1 MLAGGK
7 AMVPSAMLVALF
19 KTVFAAVLTV
29 LLPTMFVAELA
40 AVPVA
45 VLVAFNE
52 LPAARIASPVVTVF
66 EVCKESFIIK
76 LDDVVTNGKC
86 KDVAI
91 VVAVLS
97 SSTEA
102 IELVANCTPVT
113 EVVLL
118 VEAQLDVAVVVVAAA
133 IDVEDPADRKSAVEA
148 GSTLADGVHLPPSTV
163 ELCGLQTAIML
174 AAAKLGEMSTPD
186 SDPVGLLVA
195 EALSSTTFA
204 TSVFGF
210 CLVSWGVSAGVGFVC
225 CGIWTDSFSFW
236 NSEGGTRTANL
247 EPMIGGVGPS
257 GMSSFCAG
265 NSVAAVSPNVPGADK
280 SPDGPGSQSIG
291 REIDSS
297 DFILCSSALV
307 FLSLSLIQQ
316 QRLMLAI

>member
-29 LLPTMFVAELA
+29 LLPAMFVAELA

-86 KDVAI
+86 EDVAI
-91 VVAVLS
+91 VVAVFLS

-133 IDVEDPADRKSAVEA
+133 IDVEDPADWKSAVEA

-210 CLVSWGVSAGVGFVC
+210 SLVVSWGVSAGIGFIC

-307 FLSLSLIQQ
+307 FLSLS
-316 QRLMLAI
+316 